1 MVVYSANPATKEVEN
16 KNCKTIGIAKFL
28 KQSDIPD
35 VVVISFKALVSF
47 ELFSCEL
54 PWSIYQVDID
64 MGELDFRPEGWLIY
78 PKFPV

>member
-1 MVVYSANPATKEVEN
+1 MVVYSVNPATKEVEN

-35 VVVISFKALVSF
+35 IVVISFNALVSF

-54 PWSIYQVDID
+54 PGVSI
-64 MGELDFRPEGWLIY
+64 R
-78 PKFPV
+78 